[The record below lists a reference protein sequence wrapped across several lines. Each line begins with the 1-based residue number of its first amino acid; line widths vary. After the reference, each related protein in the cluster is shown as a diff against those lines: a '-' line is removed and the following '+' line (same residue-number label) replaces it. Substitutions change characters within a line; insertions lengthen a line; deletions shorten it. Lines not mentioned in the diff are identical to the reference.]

1 VTELVL
7 NRTRRN
13 VLSAVDHGRVTL
25 NDAGHPFLRI
35 RNRRPRLLRPVRRH
49 WHPPGRHVVTEPGM
63 PTPLPNLAG
72 VRLDTLRRLDLDDD
86 TEQVVQQVQR
96 PRVNLGGSSPPGR
109 AD

>member
-1 VTELVL
+1 M
-7 NRTRRN
+7 
-13 VLSAVDHGRVTL
+13 
-25 NDAGHPFLRI
+25 
-35 RNRRPRLLRPVRRH
+35 
-49 WHPPGRHVVTEPGM
+49 TEPK
-63 PTPLPNLAG
+63 PVECPLPDLAG